1 MVQENDMRKAL
12 YLMGFLDDTD
22 VEWLARH
29 GSRRRL
35 GKDEILIREGVPVDS
50 LFIILDGCLTVRA
63 GSHDIASL
71 LAGEIVGEISFVDS
85 RPPLATVVAVDTSL
99 VLSIPKDAL
108 RARMDGDPSFASRFY
123 RAVATF
129 LADRLRMT
137 TSRLGYSNAD
147 DDAVRDVADEIDVEM
162 IEAVSM
168 ASARF
173 ERLQKQLRT
182 EPPRPGE

>member
-1 MVQENDMRKAL
+1 MRKAL

-29 GSRRRL
+29 GSRRHLR
-35 GKDEILIREGVPVDS
+35 KEEVLIRERVPVDS
-50 LFIILDGCLTVRA
+50 LYILLDGCLTVRS
-63 GSHDIASL
+63 GSKDIASL
-71 LAGEIVGEISFVDS
+71 LAGEIVGEISFVDA
-85 RPPLATVVAVDTSL
+85 RPPLATVVAAEPSF
-99 VLSIPKDAL
+99 VLGVPKQAL
-108 RARMDGDPSFASRFY
+108 RVKMEGDPSFASRFY

-137 TSRLGYSNAD
+137 TSRLGYSNAE
-147 DDAVRDVADEIDVEM
+147 DDALRDDADEIDAEM

-182 EPPRPGE
+182 EPPR

>member
-1 MVQENDMRKAL
+1 MRKAL

-22 VEWLARH
+22 VEWLAAH
-29 GSRRRL
+29 GAHHRVR
-35 GKDEILIREGVPVDS
+35 KDDVLIREGEPVDS
-50 LFIILDGCLTVRA
+50 LFILLDGCLSVTA
-63 GSHDIASL
+63 GSQKVASL

-85 RPPLATVVAVDTSL
+85 RPPLATVAAAEASRVLAV
-99 VLSIPKDAL
+99 PKQAL
-108 RARMDGDPSFASRFY
+108 RAKMEGDAAFASRFY

-137 TSRLGYSNAD
+137 TTRLGYGNAAQ
-147 DDAVRDVADEIDVEM
+147 DARPDAADEMDMEM

-173 ERLQKQLRT
+173 DRLQKRLRSET
-182 EPPRPGE
+182 PLSGA